1 MPLPSRST
9 CASTS
14 LSEHS
19 DVQLPIDNI
28 QVIGCPNGLPA
39 SIPFKFAWA
48 QLGCT
53 WLLSHPSHAAC
64 TIPPKWL
71 RDYEQY
77 ICNIY
82 MMPVLMAQ
90 AASALGLYREKS
102 SQTVA
107 TTNRL

>member
-9 CASTS
+9 CASMS

-19 DVQLPIDNI
+19 DAQLPIDNI

-39 SIPFKFAWA
+39 SILFKLAGA
-48 QLGCT
+48 QLGFL
-53 WLLSHPSHAAC
+53 WLLSHPSYAAC

-77 ICNIY
+77 IYNIY
-82 MMPVLMAQ
+82 MIPVLMAQ
-90 AASALGLYREKS
+90 AATAWGFIEKKS
-102 SQTVA
+102 SQTVCG
-107 TTNRL
+107 